1 MSAASLIALLASQ
14 DIPAA
19 TDAPEWIHLLPPEI
33 AATVDSR
40 GPYIVGSSQEVIAAS
55 FVDTDK
61 LPIDENHAIDLA
73 APRGESSPARGWI
86 VGMEARADGIWGKV
100 EWNASGRE
108 LLSDR
113 AYRAISPVVSITQ
126 DKRVIRILRA
136 SLVNRP
142 NLRGLTALNHQE
154 EPGMDL
160 TKVLEKLGLKAGASE
175 EDILAAIDKTSAAP
189 ATALQAAM
197 TEIGVALGVTGD
209 DPAKVVA
216 AAKAVKPT
224 EIVALQAQVLELTG
238 KLSEVTTAQA
248 KDRAV
253 AFLDA
258 EHARGNPIAKSRRDY
273 YIARHMED
281 PARVEGELK
290 AMQAV
295 PPGRGTIPAA
305 TPPEGEISLNAEQ
318 RQVAELLG
326 IPADKYLETL
336 KAEQKEAL

>member
-1 MSAASLIALLASQ
+1 MSAASLIALLSSQ

-19 TDAPEWIHLLPPEI
+19 AEAPEWIHLLPPEI

-40 GPYIVGSSQEVIAAS
+40 GPYILGSSQEVIAAS

-86 VGMEARADGIWGKV
+86 VAMEARADGIWGKV
-100 EWNASGRE
+100 DWNASGRE
-108 LLSDR
+108 LLADR
-113 AYRAISPVVSITQ
+113 AYRGLSPVIEH
-126 DKRVIRILRA
+126 DKNKRVIRILRA

-175 EDILAAIDKTSAAP
+175 EDILAAIDKTAAAP

-238 KLSEVTTAQA
+238 KLNEVTAGQA

-258 EHARGNPIAKSRRDY
+258 EHARGNPIAKSMRDH
-273 YIARHMED
+273 YIAMHMED
-281 PARVEGELK
+281 PERVEKELK
-290 AMQAV
+290 AMPAIT
-295 PPGRGTIPAA
+295 PGRGVIPAD
-305 TPPEGEISLNAEQ
+305 PPRDGEISLNAEQ
-318 RQVAELLG
+318 AQAADMLG
-326 IPADKYLETL
+326 IPRDKYLETL
-336 KAEQKEAL
+336 KAEKEAR